1 MLRTAIFNDG
11 ENFRHTIC
19 DLFAQPKAAKV
30 NPERI
35 DPERP
40 LFYRDNYL
48 PQTADWAGFF
58 RHLVEESKIEGIPSR
73 LVRAYWHLV
82 DAIDPQPML
91 PQKVWS
97 AETGAQYV
105 PEKLDEWCSRN
116 AEDIKEFV
124 EFMANLE
131 RPRIFSSD
139 KRKRAEEIVG
149 ELQKRKIRKE
159 KEFAGQLT
167 LQRAIAH
174 RHRQIEFRRSGG
186 IHYKLFTKKFGP
198 EKTTDVNLAISMVTL
213 KDTYDIAVIVSGDQ
227 DFVPAAGAVKNL
239 GKTVVNV
246 AFRAK
251 NGKLLPG
258 GAKRLNEAVDWC
270 VEVDYDTFRRFMF
283 PKFQPPSRR

>member
-1 MLRTAIFNDG
+1 MLRTAIFTDG
-11 ENFRHTIC
+11 ENFRHTIR
-19 DLFAQPKAAKV
+19 DLFEQPRVAKVNFDRPPFYRGDYLPKAA
-30 NPERI
+30 
-35 DPERP
+35 
-40 LFYRDNYL
+40 
-48 PQTADWAGFF
+48 DWEVFF
-58 RHLVEESKIEGIPSR
+58 RHLVEESRIEGIPSR

-91 PQKVWS
+91 PRKIRNE
-97 AETGAQYV
+97 ETGVQGYV
-105 PEKLDEWCSRN
+105 PKELDEWRSHN
-116 AEDIKEFV
+116 AKNIEEFV

-131 RPRIFSSD
+131 SPRIFSSD
-139 KRKRAEEIVG
+139 ERERAEQIVG
-149 ELQKRKIRKE
+149 ELQERKTRKE

-174 RHRQIEFRRSGG
+174 KHRQIEFRRSGG
-186 IHYKLFTKKFGP
+186 IRYNLFTKKFGP

-239 GKTVVNV
+239 GKTVVNI

-270 VEVDYDTFRRFMF
+270 VEVDYKTFRRFMF
-283 PKFQPPSRR
+283 PKFQPLPKPKR